1 MSILDMFIDLL
12 LDVNPIQ
19 GFSGD
24 FNNILRLMWE
34 NLFVRTHNVILPSFS
49 KNLFFIF
56 SFKATCHLRKLENDD
71 FKIYIPPP
79 SRVSKEAR
87 KSKLL

>member
-1 MSILDMFIDLL
+1 MNILDMLIDL
-12 LDVNPIQ
+12 IQ
-19 GFSGD
+19 FKDFSGD

-79 SRVSKEAR
+79 SRVLKEAR